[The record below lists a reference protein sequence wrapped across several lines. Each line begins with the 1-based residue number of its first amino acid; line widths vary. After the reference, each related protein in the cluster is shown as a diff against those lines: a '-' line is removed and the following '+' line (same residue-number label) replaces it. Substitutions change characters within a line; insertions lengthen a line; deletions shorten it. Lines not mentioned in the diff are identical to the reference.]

1 MKQIAKKIGVVL
13 ALALIVIQ
21 FFRPEK
27 NITTQPATTHIS
39 KLYTVPADVE
49 QILVNACYDCHSN
62 NTVYPWYSN
71 IQPVAW
77 WLADHVKDGK
87 KHLNFDVYTT
97 YNLRRQYHKMEEVV
111 EQVEANEMPMKS
123 YKLAHSNARLTDAQ
137 KQLLITWAN
146 SVMNTMKAQYPI
158 DSLVKKR

>member
-87 KHLNFDVYTT
+87 KHLNFDTYTT

-137 KQLLITWAN
+137 KQLLINWAN

>member
-87 KHLNFDVYTT
+87 KHLNFDTYTT

>member
-13 ALALIVIQ
+13 VLALIVIQ

-77 WLADHVKDGK
+77 WLADHVEDGK
-87 KHLNFDVYTT
+87 KHLNFDTYTT

-137 KQLLITWAN
+137 KQLLINWAN

>member
-1 MKQIAKKIGVVL
+1 MKKIAQKIGI
-13 ALALIVIQ
+13 ALAIVLVVIQ

-27 NITTQPATTHIS
+27 NINTQPAATHIS
-39 KLYTVPADVE
+39 KLYAVPADVE

-77 WLADHVKDGK
+77 WLADHVEDGK
-87 KHLNFDVYTT
+87 KHLNFDAYTT
-97 YNLRRQYHKMEEVV
+97 YNLRRQYHKMEEVI
-111 EQVEANEMPMKS
+111 EQVDENEMPMKS
-123 YKLAHSNARLTDAQ
+123 YQLAHSNARLTDAQ
-137 KQLLITWAN
+137 KQLLINWAN
-146 SVMNTMKAQYPI
+146 SVMNTMKAQYPM

>member
-1 MKQIAKKIGVVL
+1 MAKKIGVVL
-13 ALALIVIQ
+13 VLALIVIQ

-77 WLADHVKDGK
+77 WLADHVEDGK
-87 KHLNFDVYTT
+87 KHLNFDTYTT

-137 KQLLITWAN
+137 KQLLINWAN